1 VPTDSVE
8 AILAEL
14 RELRSE
20 IRDIRDD
27 YNEHARVTGERLA
40 TIETNLKSI
49 IGNGQ
54 KGRLTLLE
62 EAVESLKKW
71 KWWCVGAAS
80 AASTVIS
87 FLLHSI
93 H

>member
-8 AILAEL
+8 AILAGL

-20 IRDIRDD
+20 IRDIRSD

-40 TIETNLKSI
+40 TIEANLKSI

-62 EAVESLKKW
+62 EAVEALNKW
-71 KWWCVGAAS
+71 KWLCVGAAS
-80 AASTVIS
+80 ALSTVIS
-87 FLLHSI
+87 FLIHSI